1 MFSDALFLCMQYYKN
16 TSVMKEKMSDEPSPQ
31 SEYFAYEFTIAID
44 RLINDAPR
52 EEDEALFLFEEN
64 FGDIAVAQDLEE
76 PPWFGVGSVDAQS
89 EPPSVES
96 PSELSDSQPVQ
107 ESSQSSWGETPT
119 NSAAAIPLDEKI
131 KIVNMQREHP
141 NWKLPS
147 IRANG
152 GKALSRLDELT
163 QWKKHIANGGTLQDK
178 YNAIDEWTYDR
189 FQEARNS
196 GRPVYTRDLRVW
208 ALQAARQFE
217 SSGFKFKASRGW
229 IIKFKYRH
237 RIRMQLAAEDRQ
249 LHSREDAI
257 KIQSLVHNQISVPIF
272 KNMLQYAWYA
282 SGLAEKRE
290 TFFNVNQVCFSECCA
305 RKVCQ
310 VRDCESLGFM
320 QCSWCQLYLCF
331 SCFYDTYHPQSCSRK
346 PKR

>member
-1 MFSDALFLCMQYYKN
+1 MCDDQLDLEKQVMFSDALFLCMQYYKN

-31 SEYFAYEFTIAID
+31 SEYFAYEFTIAIN

-64 FGDIAVAQDLEE
+64 FGDIAVTQDLVEL
-76 PPWFGVGSVDAQS
+76 PWFGVGSVDAQS

-107 ESSQSSWGETPT
+107 ESSQSSWEETPT

-178 YNAIDEWTYDR
+178 YNAIDKWTYDR

-196 GRPVYTRDLRVW
+196 
-208 ALQAARQFE
+208 E
-217 SSGFKFKASRGW
+217 
-229 IIKFKYRH
+229 
-237 RIRMQLAAEDRQ
+237 LAAEDRQ

-257 KIQSLVHNQISVPIF
+257 KIQSLVHNQLSAPVF
-272 KNMLQYAWYA
+272 RNMLQYAWYA

-310 VRDCESLGFM
+310 VRDCGSLGFM

-331 SCFYDTYHPQSCSRK
+331 SCFYDSYHPQSCSRK